1 MGGVC
6 LSMSTTVL
14 PERTRAERARPRNW
28 GKVALPYLLLL
39 PVVALTAGFLV
50 YPLADQI
57 YLSMTHWQLLTS
69 PDARFVGPSAYA
81 TLLGDAEF
89 WSSMWRTCYW
99 TAGTILVEFAIGFPL
114 ALALNYRTRLTG
126 LYTGLILLPWIT
138 PTVVVS
144 YAWTWVLDSTFG
156 LLQAALHWARLSGD
170 TTPLASAS
178 AALPAVTI
186 VSGWKGAPFMT
197 IMLLATLKGISAE
210 LYEAAEMD
218 GAGFLRRHRHITL
231 PGIRKTALVA
241 GLLLGIQA
249 FYSFDFAWLM
259 TKGGPGDATLLAAIY
274 LFKQFQYSFNWG
286 YAAQIGMAMFAILAV
301 AVVVYFRVADPTRE

>member
-1 MGGVC
+1 MN
-6 LSMSTTVL
+6 TTAI
-14 PERTRAERARPRNW
+14 PGRARAERARPRNW
-28 GKVALPYLLLL
+28 GKLALPYLLLL
-39 PVVALTAGFLV
+39 PVVALTVGFLV

-57 YLSMTHWQLLTS
+57 YLSMTHWVLLTS
-69 PDARFVGPSAYA
+69 QVPTFVGPSTYG
-81 TLLGDAEF
+81 TLLGDPVF
-89 WSSMWRTCYW
+89 WSSLWRTCIW
-99 TAGTILVEFAIGFPL
+99 TVGTILVEFAIGFPL

-126 LYTGLILLPWIT
+126 LYTGLVLLPWIT

-156 LLQAALHWARLSGD
+156 ILQGALHWAHLSGD
-170 TTPLASAS
+170 VTPLASAG
-178 AALPAVTI
+178 AALPTVTI

-197 IMLLATLKGISAE
+197 IMLLATLKGIPSE
-210 LYEAAEMD
+210 LYEAAGMD
-218 GAGFLRRHRHITL
+218 GASFLRRHLHITL

-301 AVVVYFRVADPTRE
+301 AVVVYFRVADPTGE